1 LARTYLVVVLIFTW
15 VGNFFIEFTV
25 MWIAMGRALS
35 PLMLYKVD
43 PEVFELSEIDTLVDA
58 S

>member
-1 LARTYLVVVLIFTW
+1 
-15 VGNFFIEFTV
+15 

-43 PEVFELSEIDTLVDA
+43 PEVLELVEPAALMEV
-58 S
+58 